1 MRICAA
7 AIAMCLAAAPVIAA
21 CGEQAPPSVVSATVT
36 SSAGGPVNPARIDR
50 VRYDL
55 PPGYEV
61 SGFDGRVDP
70 LSQWGFG
77 AGWGAEPPVCGEFA
91 VGAVDPAS
99 ARGWTGSGSGGIVYA
114 VIATSAA
121 TTSAPGP
128 EVADC
133 GEWTVTGGHSTAT
146 VTRLDAPVIEGAR
159 TTGMA
164 ATIVTVVEGGTE
176 TQSHADTFAAE
187 LDGYRCTVTVITDPG
202 SPNAALDTGF
212 AAALLVK
219 TVSALRG

>member
-70 LSQWGFG
+70 LSQWG
-77 AGWGAEPPVCGEFA
+77 
-91 VGAVDPAS
+91 
-99 ARGWTGSGSGGIVYA
+99 
-114 VIATSAA
+114 
-121 TTSAPGP
+121 
-128 EVADC
+128 
-133 GEWTVTGGHSTAT
+133 
-146 VTRLDAPVIEGAR
+146 
-159 TTGMA
+159 
-164 ATIVTVVEGGTE
+164 
-176 TQSHADTFAAE
+176 
-187 LDGYRCTVTVITDPG
+187 
-202 SPNAALDTGF
+202 
-212 AAALLVK
+212 
-219 TVSALRG
+219 